1 MKKGYLLGG
10 LAVVGA
16 IALFA
21 YLKPKAPRRNS
32 EGFFGASGS
41 TGGCAVCYHR
51 RDKDYTLAQNGVC
64 DYGYVCSLTKRQQSI
79 LDAQR

>member
-1 MKKGYLLGG
+1 MKKEYLIGG
-10 LAVVGA
+10 LAILGA
-16 IALFA
+16 IGVIA
-21 YLKPKAPRRNS
+21 YLNKPKRNS
-32 EGFFGASGS
+32 EGFFNALGS